1 MRLNA
6 ACVCCILDKE
16 ERQLRNDPDEERKVR
31 YLKELMRMIGES
43 GDQAN
48 APWLAARVGDICRKY
63 YGEREDYCRIKEEY
77 NRLMLER
84 EEEFEKRI
92 RQSEDPL
99 AAALL
104 FARVGNFIDFS
115 AMDQVDRQEM
125 FALFERENDVLDP
138 VEYRNFQEDL
148 QKGKRLVYL
157 MDNCG
162 EIVLDKLAVK
172 LMKERYPH
180 LAVTGVVRGFPVV
193 NDATMEDARMTGL
206 DQVIPVMGNGDRVA
220 GTNLE
225 DVDPQVRRMILDAD
239 LILAKGQGNFETLH
253 GCGLNIYY
261 LFLCKCDWFMRQFQ
275 ARRYQ
280 GMFVN
285 ERRIWKG

>member
-48 APWLAARVGDICRKY
+48 APWLAARVGDIYRKY
-63 YGEREDYCRIKEEY
+63 YGEREDYRRIKEEY

-193 NDATMEDARMTGL
+193 NDATMEDVRMTGL